1 MHSSCSS
8 FNPINPDMK
17 YKIKAFGITKDILG
31 GRETVVEMEGETVA
45 ELRQYLE
52 KKYPSLAGL
61 RSLFIAVNSN
71 YAENDV
77 RLVESDEIAL
87 IPPVSG
93 G

>member
-1 MHSSCSS
+1 MAQ
-8 FNPINPDMK
+8 
-17 YKIKAFGITKDILG
+17 YKVKAFGVTKDILG
-31 GRETVVEMEGETVA
+31 GRETVVDIQGQTVA
-45 ELRQYLE
+45 ELRTELQ

-71 YAENDV
+71 YADDSAV
-77 RLVESDEIAL
+77 ISPADEIAL